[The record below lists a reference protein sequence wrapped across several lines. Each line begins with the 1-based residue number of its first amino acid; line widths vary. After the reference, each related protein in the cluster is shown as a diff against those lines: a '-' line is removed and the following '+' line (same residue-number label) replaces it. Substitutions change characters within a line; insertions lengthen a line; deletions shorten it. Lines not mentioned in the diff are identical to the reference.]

1 MAKTGLMPQQPSAG
15 RVLLDEN
22 TLKRDRV
29 IRTYG
34 GWHWRSL
41 INVPRPARGHY
52 DLRVGEDV
60 QGPSRTAILSAVA
73 RAVHREEPAPWVIYD
88 YLALPLAGQ
97 EGLAL
102 LDRMRAQ
109 VPQPYL
115 LAFSRWMCVRA
126 RFAEDIAEQA
136 ATTGTAQY
144 VILGAGL
151 DSFAY
156 RRGDLLRRLRV
167 FEVDHPATQAWK
179 RRRLAEL
186 GVQLPAGL
194 VFAPVDFERQTLREG
209 LAQAG
214 FGFGQLAVVSW
225 LGVTMY
231 LTLDAIRATLAT
243 LAGCQPGTRVVL
255 TYNQPTAVLTG
266 STAQIAATFAAL
278 AADMGE
284 PFLSRLL
291 PTEIAQLLHEH
302 GFGQITD
309 FGPDQ
314 ARAAYFPK
322 QADVEIAGAQR
333 LIAAT
338 VTSAFASNEISI
350 G

>member
-1 MAKTGLMPQQPSAG
+1 
-15 RVLLDEN
+15 VLGCLGP
-22 TLKRDRV
+22 V
-29 IRTYG
+29 
-34 GWHWRSL
+34 
-41 INVPRPARGHY
+41 RGQY
-52 DLRVGEDV
+52 DLRVQEGV
-60 QGPSRTAILSAVA
+60 RGPSRTAVLTAVA
-73 RAVHREEPAPWVIYD
+73 RAVQREEPPPWVIDD

-97 EGLAL
+97 EGRAL
-102 LDRMRAQ
+102 LDRLRAE
-109 VPQPYL
+109 VPRPHL

-126 RFAEDIAEQA
+126 RFPEDIAEQA
-136 ATTGTAQY
+136 AATGTTQY

-156 RRGDLLRRLRV
+156 RRGDLLRQLRV

-186 GVQLPAGL
+186 GIRPPAGL
-194 VFAPVDFERQTLREG
+194 VFAPVDFEHQILHDG

-214 FGFGQLAVVSW
+214 LDFGQLAAISW
-225 LGVTMY
+225 VGVTMY
-231 LTLDAIRATLAT
+231 LTLDAIHATLAT
-243 LAGCQPGTRVVL
+243 LAGCRPGSRVVL
-255 TYNQPTAVLTG
+255 TYNQPPAALTG

-284 PFLSRLL
+284 PFLSWFL
-291 PTEIAQLLHEH
+291 PTEMAQLLHQH
-302 GFGQITD
+302 GFEQITD

-314 ARAAYFPK
+314 ARAAYFPR

-338 VTSAFASNEISI
+338 VAPAPAPSENSI
-350 G
+350 DQPA